1 MCSPR
6 VKQAELAKAES
17 GYLVGM
23 NTVTNWYGLSS
34 DRIAWER
41 QTYEN
46 EIKQDWIK
54 ADYN

>member
-23 NTVTNWYGLSS
+23 NKVTNWYELSS
-34 DRIAWER
+34 DRIGWET

-46 EIKQDWIK
+46 EIKQNWIK